1 MPSAR
6 MQSPDYRLLSPSFEA
21 LFHLVRAGRCEER
34 SPSLTTALPLAAKL
48 VTMTAQSRFL
58 SVTFGAGIGEF
69 AFGQSLD

>member
-1 MPSAR
+1 

-21 LFHLVRAGRCEER
+21 LFHLVREER